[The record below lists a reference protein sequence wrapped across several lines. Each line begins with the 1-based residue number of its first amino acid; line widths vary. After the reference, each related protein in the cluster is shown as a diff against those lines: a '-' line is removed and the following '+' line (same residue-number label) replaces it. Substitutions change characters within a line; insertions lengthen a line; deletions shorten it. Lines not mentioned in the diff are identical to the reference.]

1 MIWTPDKDGFW
12 SDAAHA
18 ARMARGWPAGETI
31 CGPGSRRDMARN
43 IQMWLPQVVAKH
55 GIDSLV
61 NAGAGDLNW
70 WGDLRDLPCRVTHL
84 DLIPRHPDVLAWD
97 ITARQIPACDA
108 VLMRHVLIH
117 FDPPRVVAALGS
129 ARAAGARFLIASQY
143 APGQK
148 FTGLDC
154 TLYDLRKFGLGEP
167 LDQVPDAQA
176 GAQTLALWRI

>member
-1 MIWTPDKDGFW
+1 MIWTPTKNGFW

-43 IQMWLPQVVAKH
+43 IQSWLPRMIKH
-55 GIDSLV
+55 YGIEAIANV
-61 NAGAGDLNW
+61 GAGDLNW
-70 WGDLRDLPCRVTHL
+70 WPPLKGVIVGHFDLV
-84 DLIPRHPDVLAWD
+84 PRRPEVISLD
-97 ITARQIPACDA
+97 ITKESPAIRFDA

-117 FDPPRVVAALGS
+117 FDPPRVVAAI
-129 ARAAGARFLIASQY
+129 ANVKENGARFLIASQY

-154 TLYDLRKFGLGEP
+154 TLYDLREFGLGEP